1 MVKGKGEPCLS
12 AVVQCRAERR
22 PDRPADKEDTYGGY
36 DMHFSL
42 YTTLCPLQNVIPML
56 QIGFSGALRQLRI
69 HILRYPGIETAGK
82 TLRAAPYISAL
93 LSFAPQPCRE
103 RIYPFRLPRFCRN
116 PPVGQQKNVS
126 VQIGCASKKG
136 RAMLA
141 PTIID
146 FSADKVGTCGTGK
159 PVPLLEVFRSLP

>member
-69 HILRYPGIETAGK
+69 HILRYPGVGTLVETVTA
-82 TLRAAPYISAL
+82 TQPSSAL
-93 LSFAPQPCRE
+93 LSFAVA
-103 RIYPFRLPRFCRN
+103 RF
-116 PPVGQQKNVS
+116 
-126 VQIGCASKKG
+126 
-136 RAMLA
+136 
-141 PTIID
+141 
-146 FSADKVGTCGTGK
+146 GTA
-159 PVPLLEVFRSLP
+159 